1 MKFDVRGLTFDAD
14 VDGPADGPVV
24 LLLHGFPQHKG
35 EWDLVT
41 PALREAGLR
50 TVAFDQRGYSPGAR
64 PAEVEAY
71 RISECAA
78 DALAVLDELGVEQA
92 HIVGHDWGAA
102 VAWYL
107 AVRHPDRTATL
118 TALSVPHLAAFGRA
132 LREDGDQRER
142 SSYMDFFRTPEAE
155 DVLLE
160 DDGLRIRAMFLG
172 CPEARV
178 DRYVTP
184 MLDRDRLTGGL
195 NWYRAMAYGD
205 FGRLG
210 PVTVP
215 TTFLWSN
222 EDIAIGRTAAEACA
236 RHVTGEYAFVELDG
250 VSHWIP
256 DAVPERVA
264 AEILKRAA

>member
-1 MKFDVRGLTFDAD
+1 MKFDVRGMTFDAD
-14 VDGPADGPVV
+14 VDGPEDGPVV

-41 PALREAGLR
+41 PTLRDAGLR
-50 TVAFDQRGYSPGAR
+50 TVAFDQRGYAPGAR
-64 PAEVEAY
+64 PAAVEAY
-71 RISECAA
+71 QISEIAA
-78 DALAVLDELGVEQA
+78 DALAVLDKLGVGAA
-92 HIVGHDWGAA
+92 HVVGHDWGAA
-102 VAWYL
+102 IGWYL
-107 AVRHPDRTATL
+107 AARHPERTRTL
-118 TALSVPHLAAFGRA
+118 TALSVPHVAAFGRA
-132 LREDGDQRER
+132 IRHDDDQRER

-172 CPEARV
+172 CPEGRI

-184 MLDRDRLTGGL
+184 MLHRERLTGGL
-195 NWYRAMAYGD
+195 NWYRAMGHGD

-210 PVTVP
+210 PVAVP

-222 EDIAIGRTAAEACA
+222 GDLAIGRAAAEACVH
-236 RHVTGEYAFVELDG
+236 HVTGEYAFVELDE